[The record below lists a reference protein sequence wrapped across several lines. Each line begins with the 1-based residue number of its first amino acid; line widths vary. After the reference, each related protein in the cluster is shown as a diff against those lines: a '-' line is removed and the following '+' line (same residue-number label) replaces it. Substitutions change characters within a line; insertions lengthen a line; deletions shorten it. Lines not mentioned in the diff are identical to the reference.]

1 MNCFCWESNIFLII
15 DRNIF
20 KIFIGKDCFL
30 AGICQSIA
38 NGNINHNVPL
48 RNEKCK
54 SSHQRRSIITGVL
67 ENFAKFT
74 GKHVCQSLFFNKVA
88 GPRLGTLIKKRLW
101 HKCFL
106 VNFAKC
112 LRTSFLTEK
121 LRWLLLS
128 MVYILPEF
136 YVSYEFK

>member
-1 MNCFCWESNIFLII
+1 MSSKKPNTKNYWLKQPPEMFLKISQKSQEKTGSHRKASGLQACNFMNCFCWESNIFLII

-88 GPRLGTLIKKRLW
+88 GPRSVT
-101 HKCFL
+101 
-106 VNFAKC
+106 
-112 LRTSFLTEK
+112 
-121 LRWLLLS
+121 
-128 MVYILPEF
+128 
-136 YVSYEFK
+136 